1 MSLIIIITDLLVV
14 ACVES
19 LNSIMTKKLE
29 ELFDLNSENTEVTE
43 DITEQVISSAIT
55 NKNNA
60 KLDKIMT
67 SIDKIDSALPMVR
80 DLEANDLE
88 MDSIA
93 TKAVDTFND
102 LMDLGMNVEA
112 RYAGKIFEVAGTM
125 MKNAIDARAAK
136 IDKKLRMVELQ
147 IKKQRVDQQGKEL
160 DPYGDTMDGEATI
173 VADRNELI
181 KQILNQNNDK
191 HGDKK

>member
-1 MSLIIIITDLLVV
+1 
-14 ACVES
+14 
-19 LNSIMTKKLE
+19 MTKKLE

>member
-1 MSLIIIITDLLVV
+1 
-14 ACVES
+14 
-19 LNSIMTKKLE
+19 MTKKLE
-29 ELFDLNSENTEVTE
+29 ELFDLAPPEQEEEASSEFKPEE
-43 DITEQVISSAIT
+43 
-55 NKNNA
+55 A
-60 KLDKIMT
+60 KKLQSVLSDV
-67 SIDKIDSALPMVR
+67 DKIDSALPLVR
-80 DLEANDLE
+80 DLESNDKE

-93 TKAVDTFND
+93 EKSISTFND

-147 IKKQRVDQQGKEL
+147 IKKQRVDQQERDAGGLEIEA
-160 DPYGDTMDGEATI
+160 EATI

-181 KQILNQNNDK
+181 KQILDQNK
-191 HGDKK
+191 DKK

>member
-125 MKNAIDARAAK
+125 MQNAIDARAAK

-147 IKKQRVDQQGKEL
+147 IKKQRVDQQERESA
-160 DPYGDTMDGEATI
+160 PFDTTIDGEATI
-173 VADRNELI
+173 VADRNELVR
-181 KQILNQNNDK
+181 QILSQNNDK
-191 HGDKK
+191 K

>member
-1 MSLIIIITDLLVV
+1 VQYADL
-14 ACVES
+14 

-29 ELFDLNSENTEVTE
+29 ELFDLDAPVDEEQPDSNIAKTE
-43 DITEQVISSAIT
+43 
-55 NKNNA
+55 A
-60 KLDKIMT
+60 KKLKKVMADV
-67 SIDKIDSALPMVR
+67 DKIDSALPLVR

-88 MDSIA
+88 MDNIA

-147 IKKQRVDQQGKEL
+147 IKKQRVDQQEPVGES
-160 DPYGDTMDGEATI
+160 YDTTIDGEATI

-191 HGDKK
+191 K

>member
-1 MSLIIIITDLLVV
+1 
-14 ACVES
+14 
-19 LNSIMTKKLE
+19 MTKKLE
-29 ELFDLNSENTEVTE
+29 ELFDLETPVEETQPDSK
-43 DITEQVISSAIT
+43 I
-55 NKNNA
+55 A
-60 KLDKIMT
+60 KTDAKKLQNIM
-67 SIDKIDSALPMVR
+67 SDVDKIDNALPMVR
-80 DLEANDLE
+80 NLEATDHE

-93 TKAVDTFND
+93 TKSVDTFND

-147 IKKQRVDQQGKEL
+147 IKKQRVDQQGKDL
-160 DPYGDTMDGEATI
+160 DPYGETMDGEATI

-181 KQILNQNNDK
+181 KQILNQNNV
-191 HGDKK
+191 KK

>member
-1 MSLIIIITDLLVV
+1 
-14 ACVES
+14 
-19 LNSIMTKKLE
+19 MTKKLE
-29 ELFDLNSENTEVTE
+29 ELFDLETPVEEKHPDSK
-43 DITEQVISSAIT
+43 I
-55 NKNNA
+55 A
-60 KLDKIMT
+60 KTDAKKLQNIM
-67 SIDKIDSALPMVR
+67 SDVDKIDNALPMVR
-80 DLEANDLE
+80 NLEATDHE

-93 TKAVDTFND
+93 TKSVDTFND

-147 IKKQRVDQQGKEL
+147 IKKQRVDQQGKDL
-160 DPYGDTMDGEATI
+160 DPYGETMDGEATI

-181 KQILNQNNDK
+181 KQILNQNNAK
-191 HGDKK
+191 HGYKK

>member
-1 MSLIIIITDLLVV
+1 
-14 ACVES
+14 
-19 LNSIMTKKLE
+19 MTKKLE
-29 ELFDLNSENTEVTE
+29 ELFDLEGLTKEEQPDSKIAKKDAKKLQ
-43 DITEQVISSAIT
+43 DILSTV
-55 NKNNA
+55 
-60 KLDKIMT
+60 
-67 SIDKIDSALPMVR
+67 DKIDSALPMVR
-80 DLEANDLE
+80 NLEANDLE

-93 TKAVDTFND
+93 TKSVDTFND

-181 KQILNQNNDK
+181 KQILNQNNK
-191 HGDKK
+191 EILVTGIKKNIKKE

>member
-1 MSLIIIITDLLVV
+1 
-14 ACVES
+14 
-19 LNSIMTKKLE
+19 MTKKLE
-29 ELFDLNSENTEVTE
+29 ELFDLDSKNTEVTE

-55 NKNNA
+55 NKYNV

-147 IKKQRVDQQGKEL
+147 IKKQRVDQQGKDL
-160 DPYGDTMDGEATI
+160 DPYGETMDGEATI

-181 KQILNQNNDK
+181 KQILNQNNA
-191 HGDKK
+191 KK

>member
-1 MSLIIIITDLLVV
+1 
-14 ACVES
+14 
-19 LNSIMTKKLE
+19 MTKKLE
-29 ELFDLNSENTEVTE
+29 ELFDLAPPEQEEEASSEFKPEE
-43 DITEQVISSAIT
+43 
-55 NKNNA
+55 A
-60 KLDKIMT
+60 KKLQSVLSDV
-67 SIDKIDSALPMVR
+67 DKIDSALPLVR
-80 DLEANDLE
+80 DLESNDKE

-93 TKAVDTFND
+93 EKSISTFND

-147 IKKQRVDQQGKEL
+147 IKKQRVDQQERDAGGLEIEA
-160 DPYGDTMDGEATI
+160 EATI

-181 KQILNQNNDK
+181 KQILDQNKDSK
-191 HGDKK
+191 DKK

>member
-1 MSLIIIITDLLVV
+1 
-14 ACVES
+14 
-19 LNSIMTKKLE
+19 MTKKLE
-29 ELFDLNSENTEVTE
+29 ELFDLAQP
-43 DITEQVISSAIT
+43 EQEEEKPSDFKPEEAT
-55 NKNNA
+55 
-60 KLDKIMT
+60 KLQSVLSDV
-67 SIDKIDSALPMVR
+67 DKIDSALPLVR
-80 DLEANDLE
+80 DLESNDKE

-93 TKAVDTFND
+93 EKSITTFND

-147 IKKQRVDQQGKEL
+147 IKKQRVDQQGKDL
-160 DPYGDTMDGEATI
+160 DPYSDTVDGEATI

-181 KQILNQNNDK
+181 KQILDQNKDSK
-191 HGDKK
+191 DKK

>member
-1 MSLIIIITDLLVV
+1 
-14 ACVES
+14 
-19 LNSIMTKKLE
+19 MTKKLE
-29 ELFDLNSENTEVTE
+29 ELFDLETHVEEKQPDSK
-43 DITEQVISSAIT
+43 I
-55 NKNNA
+55 A
-60 KLDKIMT
+60 KTDAKKLQNIM
-67 SIDKIDSALPMVR
+67 SDVDKIDSALPMVR
-80 DLEANDLE
+80 NLEATDQE

-93 TKAVDTFND
+93 TKSVDTFND

-147 IKKQRVDQQGKEL
+147 IKKQRVDQQEPVGES
-160 DPYGDTMDGEATI
+160 YDTTIDGEATI

-191 HGDKK
+191 K

>member
-1 MSLIIIITDLLVV
+1 
-14 ACVES
+14 
-19 LNSIMTKKLE
+19 MTKKLE
-29 ELFDLNSENTEVTE
+29 ELFDLAQP
-43 DITEQVISSAIT
+43 EQEEEKPSNFKPEEAT
-55 NKNNA
+55 
-60 KLDKIMT
+60 KLQSVLSDV
-67 SIDKIDSALPMVR
+67 DKIDSALPLVR
-80 DLEANDLE
+80 DLESNDKE

-93 TKAVDTFND
+93 EKSITTFND

-147 IKKQRVDQQGKEL
+147 IKKQRVDQQERDVGGLEIEA
-160 DPYGDTMDGEATI
+160 EATI

-181 KQILNQNNDK
+181 KQILDQNKDSK
-191 HGDKK
+191 DKK

>member
-1 MSLIIIITDLLVV
+1 MNLIVINIDLLVV
-14 ACVES
+14 EYADL
-19 LNSIMTKKLE
+19 LNSNMTKKLE
-29 ELFDLNSENTEVTE
+29 ELFDLEAPVEE
-43 DITEQVISSAIT
+43 EQPDSNI
-55 NKNNA
+55 A
-60 KLDKIMT
+60 KTDAKKLKKVLSDV
-67 SIDKIDSALPMVR
+67 DKIDSALPLVR

-93 TKAVDTFND
+93 TKSVDTFND

-125 MKNAIDARAAK
+125 MKNAIDARTAK

-147 IKKQRVDQQGKEL
+147 IKKQRVDQQGKDL
-160 DPYGDTMDGEATI
+160 DPYSDTMDGEATI
-173 VADRNELI
+173 VADRNELV

-191 HGDKK
+191 K

>member
-1 MSLIIIITDLLVV
+1 MNLIIIITDLLVEQ
-14 ACVES
+14 CVES

-29 ELFDLNSENTEVTE
+29 ELFDLNSEKTEVTE

-93 TKAVDTFND
+93 TKSVDTFND

-147 IKKQRVDQQGKEL
+147 IKKQRVDQQGKDL
-160 DPYGDTMDGEATI
+160 DPYGETMDGEATI

-181 KQILNQNNDK
+181 KQILNQNNA
-191 HGDKK
+191 KK

>member
-1 MSLIIIITDLLVV
+1 
-14 ACVES
+14 
-19 LNSIMTKKLE
+19 MTKKLE
-29 ELFDLNSENTEVTE
+29 ELFDLETPVEEKQPDSK
-43 DITEQVISSAIT
+43 I
-55 NKNNA
+55 A
-60 KLDKIMT
+60 KTDAKKLQNIM
-67 SIDKIDSALPMVR
+67 SDVDKIDNALPMVR
-80 DLEANDLE
+80 NLEATDHE

-93 TKAVDTFND
+93 TKSVDTFND

-147 IKKQRVDQQGKEL
+147 IKKQRVDQQGKDL
-160 DPYGDTMDGEATI
+160 DPYGETMDGEATI

-181 KQILNQNNDK
+181 KQILNQNNV
-191 HGDKK
+191 KK

>member
-1 MSLIIIITDLLVV
+1 VDQ
-14 ACVES
+14 

-55 NKNNA
+55 NKNNV

-147 IKKQRVDQQGKEL
+147 IKKQRVDQQER
-160 DPYGDTMDGEATI
+160 DSTPFDATIDGQATI
-173 VADRNELI
+173 VADRNELVR
-181 KQILNQNNDK
+181 QILNQNNDK
-191 HGDKK
+191 K

>member
-1 MSLIIIITDLLVV
+1 MNLIIIITDLLVEQ
-14 ACVES
+14 CVDP

-29 ELFDLNSENTEVTE
+29 ELFDLNSENAEVTE

-147 IKKQRVDQQGKEL
+147 IKKQRVDQQERESA
-160 DPYGDTMDGEATI
+160 PFDTTIDGEATI
-173 VADRNELI
+173 VADRNELVR
-181 KQILNQNNDK
+181 QILSQNNDK
-191 HGDKK
+191 K

>member
-43 DITEQVISSAIT
+43 DITEQVISIAIT

-147 IKKQRVDQQGKEL
+147 IKKQRVDQQERESA
-160 DPYGDTMDGEATI
+160 PFDTTIDGEATI
-173 VADRNELI
+173 VADRNELVR
-181 KQILNQNNDK
+181 QILSQNNDK
-191 HGDKK
+191 K